1 MYKKQGRRY
10 GFSPYAAVFNFIGD
24 SGGMIAEITW
34 KAGNLEVICE
44 WQKRQTILSKIIKSA
59 IHVARLTIH
68 VMDVRNIFD
77 FSNKLV
83 EDRRWQT
90 R

>member
-1 MYKKQGRRY
+1 MQIPPQMVHYRMRRSAVSIGR
-10 GFSPYAAVFNFIGD
+10 
-24 SGGMIAEITW
+24 SGGLITEITW

-44 WQKRQTILSKIIKSA
+44 WQNRQTILSKIIKSA

-77 FSNKLV
+77 FSDKLV

>member
-1 MYKKQGRRY
+1 MAHHHMRRLSIL
-10 GFSPYAAVFNFIGD
+10 GA
-24 SGGMIAEITW
+24 SGGLIVEITW
-34 KAGNLEVICE
+34 IVEKLEVICE
-44 WQKRQTILSKIIKSA
+44 WRNRQTILSKIIKSA

-77 FSNKLV
+77 FSDKLV

>member
-1 MYKKQGRRY
+1 MAHHHMRRY
-10 GFSPYAAVFNFIGD
+10 SIFIGN
-24 SGGMIAEITW
+24 SGGLIVEITW

-44 WQKRQTILSKIIKSA
+44 WRNRQTILSKIIKSA

-77 FSNKLV
+77 FSDKLV
-83 EDRRWQT
+83 EDRRWLT

>member
-1 MYKKQGRRY
+1 MAHHHMRR
-10 GFSPYAAVFNFIGD
+10 SAIFIGRL
-24 SGGMIAEITW
+24 GNLIAEITW
-34 KAGNLEVICE
+34 KVGNLEVICE
-44 WQKRQTILSKIIKSA
+44 WRNRQTILSKIIKSA

-77 FSNKLV
+77 FSDKLV